1 MPAPPIPDPVPAA
14 PSLTI
19 RPWPDDVIDSLGYDP
34 RSHYVETYWLGILG
48 PSTTWL
54 LRRLVFG
61 LESSPAGFELPLA
74 DTARCLGLG
83 DKGGRHSPFMR
94 ALTRLVQFDLAQ
106 PHGDAVLAVRRKV
119 PPLNRRQ
126 VQRLPV
132 VLQAQHRALQETDL
146 RTPAADSL
154 RRRGRQLALSLL
166 ELGEDLEAAERQLLR
181 WRYHPALARESAA
194 WAWDRHRRAIRAGES
209 AVADAAPTPTL
220 PVGPPPADAP
230 HVGPA
235 AAAPPGPEA
244 A

>member
-1 MPAPPIPDPVPAA
+1 MAAPLVPVPAPA
-14 PSLTI
+14 AERVTI
-19 RPWPDDVIDSLGYDP
+19 RPWPDPVIDSLGHDP

-61 LESSPAGFELPLA
+61 LEANPSGFELPLG

-83 DKGGRHSPFMR
+83 DKGGRNSPFVR

-106 PHGDAVLAVRRKV
+106 PQGDQVLAVRRKV

-126 VQRLPV
+126 VLRLPA
-132 VLQAQHRALQETDL
+132 VLQTQHAALQEADL
-146 RTPAADSL
+146 RTPAVEGL

-194 WAWDRHRRAIRAGES
+194 WAWDRHRRALQAGGFTGTGS
-209 AVADAAPTPTL
+209 AT
-220 PVGPPPADAP
+220 GPE
-230 HVGPA
+230 
-235 AAAPPGPEA
+235 APPGPDA

>member
-1 MPAPPIPDPVPAA
+1 MPAPPVPVPSPASPA
-14 PSLTI
+14 TDVLVI
-19 RPWPDDVIDSLGYDP
+19 RPWPDDVIDSLGHDP

-61 LESSPAGFELPLA
+61 LEASPAGFDLSLA

-83 DKGGRHSPFMR
+83 DKGGRNSPFTR

-106 PHGDAVLAVRRKV
+106 PHGDHGLAVRRKV

-126 VQRLPV
+126 VQRLPD
-132 VLQAQHRALQETDL
+132 VLQAQHQAMQETNL
-146 RTPAADSL
+146 RTPAVDGL

-194 WAWDRHRRAIRAGES
+194 WAWDRHRRALRAAEAEPSPTAPARSSPGP
-209 AVADAAPTPTL
+209 DAA
-220 PVGPPPADAP
+220 
-230 HVGPA
+230 
-235 AAAPPGPEA
+235 
-244 A
+244 

>member
-1 MPAPPIPDPVPAA
+1 MSAPPVPVPAPTPVPA
-14 PSLTI
+14 PAPTPVETLTI
-19 RPWPDDVIDSLGYDP
+19 RPWPDDVIDSLGHDP

-61 LESSPAGFELPLA
+61 LEANPAGFELNLA
-74 DTARCLGLG
+74 DTARGLGLG
-83 DKGGRHSPFMR
+83 DKGGRNSPFMR

-106 PHGDAVLAVRRKV
+106 PHGDPVLAVRRKV

-126 VQRLPV
+126 VARLPAP
-132 VLQAQHRALQETDL
+132 LQAQHQAMQETDL
-146 RTPAADSL
+146 RTPAVDGL

-166 ELGEDLEAAERQLLR
+166 ELGEDLESAERQLLR

-194 WAWDRHRRAIRAGES
+194 WAWDRHRRAIRAAEAAS
-209 AVADAAPTPTL
+209 APT
-220 PVGPPPADAP
+220 D
-230 HVGPA
+230 
-235 AAAPPGPEA
+235 PEA